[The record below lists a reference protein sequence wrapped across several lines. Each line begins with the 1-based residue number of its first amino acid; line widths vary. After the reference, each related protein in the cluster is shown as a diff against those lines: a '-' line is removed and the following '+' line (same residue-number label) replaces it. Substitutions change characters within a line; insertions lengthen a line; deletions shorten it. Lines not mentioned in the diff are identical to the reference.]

1 MKKLNLQEQV
11 SRIRSMMGVNENV
24 DSAQQEFDSALASAG
39 IVLTPEEKSEINPD
53 CPVEKPA
60 EHSDVMGQLETAIS
74 NINDKGQLKGLLKQ
88 VLSMRKRAKQPQP
101 ATSSIAAPQDM
112 NEQAVPVIV
121 AGVSVPP
128 VALTIALGF
137 VALLIVIKLYKLIFG
152 GGNRERQ
159 SSDCRKK
166 HRLVR
171 RFGISG
177 VVNEED
183 GVESETGRY
192 GQEKKYPDWH
202 GSPYDRGTA
211 DSYYGRGR
219 NPHYYP
225 EGTYN
230 GQEVTDLTPE
240 ELEAYNAGYD
250 DNESS
255 GDKKDW
261 GE

>member
-1 MKKLNLQEQV
+1 
-11 SRIRSMMGVNENV
+11 MMGVNENV
-24 DSAQQEFDSALASAG
+24 DSAEQEFDSALASAG

-53 CPVEKPA
+53 CPIEKPA

-74 NINDKGQLKGLLKQ
+74 NINDKEELKGLLKQ
-88 VLSMRKRAKQPQP
+88 VMVLLQNKQEKPQP
-101 ATSSIAAPQDM
+101 NTSSIAAPQDM
-112 NEQAVPVIV
+112 NEQAAPVIV

-128 VALTIALGF
+128 AAFTIALGF
-137 VALLIVIKLYKLIFG
+137 VALLLVLKLAKLIFG
-152 GGNRERQ
+152 GRDRDRSRG
-159 SSDCRKK
+159 SGCKKK
-166 HRLVR
+166 HKLFN

-183 GVESETGRY
+183 GEESETGRY